1 MFDSLF
7 TTNLLLTTIFPRPI
21 LPVSGAH
28 SDRGKRGP
36 LCTVG
41 VLVLLA
47 GVVVPAQGQINVQVG
62 GGIQMVG
69 STAEGS
75 VGPGPFVRGAF
86 PITRDVSLGVGT
98 AGTGYVLEGGD
109 DASYVL
115 DLEAAAI
122 VTLPSPS
129 KSANY
134 LMGGGGVRVPFRSDL
149 DAGPAVH
156 LGLGRLWALQES
168 TLFVEVRPTLY
179 VREAEADFVFPLR
192 AGIIF

>member
-1 MFDSLF
+1 MFDHTRASDGLCVQI
-7 TTNLLLTTIFPRPI
+7 LSPIFDAP
-21 LPVSGAH
+21 GAH
-28 SDRGKRGP
+28 PEKVLRRGI
-36 LCTVG
+36 G
-41 VLVLLA
+41 VLVLLVGMA
-47 GVVVPAQGQINVQVG
+47 SAPAWGQINPQVG

-69 STAEGS
+69 STAEES
-75 VGPGPFVRGAF
+75 VGPGLFVRGAF

-109 DASYVL
+109 EATYVL
-115 DLEAAAI
+115 DAEAAAI
-122 VTLPSPS
+122 VTLPAPT

-149 DAGPAVH
+149 DAGPTVH

-168 TLFVEVRPTLY
+168 TVFVELRPTLY
-179 VREAEADFVFPLR
+179 VREAEADFVLPLR

>member
-1 MFDSLF
+1 MFDHTAPF
-7 TTNLLLTTIFPRPI
+7 TGMFVRI
-21 LPVSGAH
+21 LSSILNAFWSRKG
-28 SDRGKRGP
+28 SP
-36 LCTVG
+36 LVRVIGT
-41 VLVLLA
+41 LVLLVGMA
-47 GVVVPAQGQINVQVG
+47 SAPALGQINPQVG

-75 VGPGPFVRGAF
+75 VGPGLFVRGSF
-86 PITRDVSLGVGT
+86 PLTRDVSLGVGT

-109 DASYVL
+109 DARYVL

-122 VTLPSPS
+122 VTLPSPT

-134 LMGGGGVRVPFRSDL
+134 LMGGVGLRIPFRSENRDV
-149 DAGPAVH
+149 GPTVH
-156 LGLGRLWALQES
+156 LGIGRLWSLRES

-179 VREAEADFVFPLR
+179 VRETEADFVFPLR

>member
-1 MFDSLF
+1 MFD
-7 TTNLLLTTIFPRPI
+7 PI
-21 LPVSGAH
+21 
-28 SDRGKRGP
+28 
-36 LCTVG
+36 TMF
-41 VLVLLA
+41 A
-47 GVVVPAQGQINVQVG
+47 GRIAQGLPPLPEVLRARCGHCLRRTIGILILIIGGMAAPAWGQLNAQVG

-75 VGPGPFVRGAF
+75 VGPGLFVRGAF
-86 PITRDVSLGVGT
+86 PITRDVSLGVET

-122 VTLPSPS
+122 VALPSPS
-129 KSANY
+129 KGANY

>member
-1 MFDSLF
+1 MFDYTTTFTRRMVRSLS
-7 TTNLLLTTIFPRPI
+7 TFPD
-21 LPVSGAH
+21 VSGGHCGRCVRCAI
-28 SDRGKRGP
+28 G
-36 LCTVG
+36 
-41 VLVLLA
+41 LLA
-47 GVVVPAQGQINVQVG
+47 LLVGCAAGPAWGQINAQVG

-69 STAEGS
+69 STAEAS
-75 VGPGPFVRGAF
+75 VGPGLFVRGAI
-86 PITRDVSLGVGT
+86 PLTRDVSVGLGT
-98 AGTGYVLEGGD
+98 AGTGYVLEGGAE
-109 DASYVL
+109 ASYVL

-134 LMGGGGVRVPFRSDL
+134 LMGGGGLRIPFRSENL
-149 DAGPAVH
+149 DVGPTVH

-179 VREAEADFVFPLR
+179 VREAAADFVFPLR